1 MLRQERARRRVS
13 PKAQAER
20 PKAEARGRERAED
33 QRGPD
38 TKREAAGN
46 SMRAAIP
53 LRQACLNNTR
63 HIRKASASY
72 ARRKERPK
80 GSEGGPSRHPGLK
93 GGWRSKEGQGR
104 AQEGGLH
111 LSSA

>member
-1 MLRQERARRRVS
+1 MSQTWGEHACQGKSRPCTKGEGQVLRQERARRRAS

-38 TKREAAGN
+38 TKQEAAGN

-72 ARRKERPK
+72 ATQGTPPKAPRRVL
-80 GSEGGPSRHPGLK
+80 PGT
-93 GGWRSKEGQGR
+93 
-104 AQEGGLH
+104 AD
-111 LSSA
+111 